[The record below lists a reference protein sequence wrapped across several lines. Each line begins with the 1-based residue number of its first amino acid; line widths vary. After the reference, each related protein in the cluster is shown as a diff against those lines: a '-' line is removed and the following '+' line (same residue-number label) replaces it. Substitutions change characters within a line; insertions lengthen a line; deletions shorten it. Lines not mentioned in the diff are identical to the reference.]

1 VIVGV
6 LQARCSSTRFPGKVI
21 ADLHG
26 APMIV
31 RQVERL
37 RRVDAIERLVI
48 ATSVDP
54 SDDPLVEA
62 AGVAGIEVRRGPLD
76 DVVGRFGVVVDE
88 FRPDHV
94 VRLTADCPLADP
106 GVIAHVIE
114 EHLSG
119 GTDYTSNVLTPTYP
133 DGLDVEVITA
143 GAFARLRA
151 LALTERER
159 EHVTLGLYG
168 RPELFTLRNV
178 EQRPDRSSL
187 RWTVDIPDDLVF
199 VREIYDRLYD
209 ENPGFAQADILDLLT
224 RHPELARTDSD
235 MARNAGLGS

>member
-1 VIVGV
+1 MILGV

-37 RRVDAIERLVI
+37 RRVGAIDRLVI
-48 ATSVDP
+48 ATSADA
-54 SDDPLVEA
+54 SDQPLVDA
-62 AGVAGIEVRRGPLD
+62 AALAGIDLRRGPLD
-76 DVVGRFGVVVDE
+76 DVVARFGVVIDE

-106 GVIAHVIE
+106 GVIAHVID
-114 EHLSG
+114 EHLAG
-119 GTDYTSNVLTPTYP
+119 GTDYTSNVLAPTYP

-151 LALTERER
+151 LPLTERER

-168 RPELFTLRNV
+168 RPDLFTLRNV
-178 EQRPDRSSL
+178 EQHPDRSSL
-187 RWTVDIPDDLVF
+187 RWTVDIPEDLVF
-199 VREIYDRLYD
+199 VRQIYDRLYD
-209 ENPGFAQADILDLLT
+209 ENPGFAQADILDLIA
-224 RHPELARTDSD
+224 RHPELARSDSD